1 MKPVKT
7 TTLLL
12 AVLLFQLP
20 AFAQNPKQE
29 LNDQLWEAARS
40 GDAAAVTA
48 LLDKGAD
55 VNARF
60 RYGTTA
66 LFKAAERG
74 NIEVVKVLLA
84 RGADVAVKD
93 TFYGAT
99 AMTWALDQKH
109 DDVVRA
115 LLEKSP
121 NSVDEV
127 LLTGAREKKVGLVQI
142 ALARGGATPEALTT
156 ALVAATTGDAGNVEI
171 VDLLKKAG
179 AVPPPQIDSATLQSY
194 VGKYKAENSREI
206 SVSLKDDKLTV
217 TFMGQQPLTLMAV
230 NQTTFNP
237 TAFGGLSVTFKLE
250 NNKVTSLEV
259 KQGPTATLFKRVE
272 ETKQQ

>member
-1 MKPVKT
+1 MKPAKIIV
-7 TTLLL
+7 LLL
-12 AVLLFQLP
+12 AALLFQLP
-20 AFAQNPKQE
+20 AIGQTSKQE
-29 LNDQLWEAARS
+29 LNDQLWEAARR
-40 GDAAAVTA
+40 GDAEAVTA

-74 NIEVVKVLLA
+74 NIGVVKVLLA

-99 AMTWALDQKH
+99 AMTWTLDQKH

-121 NSVDEV
+121 ESVDEV

-142 ALARGGATPEALTT
+142 ALAKGGATPNALTT
-156 ALVAATTGDAGNVEI
+156 ALVVCRNA
-171 VDLLKKAG
+171 
-179 AVPPPQIDSATLQSY
+179 
-194 VGKYKAENSREI
+194 
-206 SVSLKDDKLTV
+206 
-217 TFMGQQPLTLMAV
+217 
-230 NQTTFNP
+230 
-237 TAFGGLSVTFKLE
+237 
-250 NNKVTSLEV
+250 
-259 KQGPTATLFKRVE
+259 
-272 ETKQQ
+272 

>member
-1 MKPVKT
+1 MKPVKI

-12 AVLLFQLP
+12 AVLLLQLS

-121 NSVDEV
+121 ESVDEV

-156 ALVAATTGDAGNVEI
+156 ALVAATTDDAGNVEI

-179 AVPPPQIDSATLQSY
+179 AVPPPQIDAATLQSY
-194 VGKYKAENSREI
+194 VGKYKAENGREI

-230 NQTTFNP
+230 NQMTFKP